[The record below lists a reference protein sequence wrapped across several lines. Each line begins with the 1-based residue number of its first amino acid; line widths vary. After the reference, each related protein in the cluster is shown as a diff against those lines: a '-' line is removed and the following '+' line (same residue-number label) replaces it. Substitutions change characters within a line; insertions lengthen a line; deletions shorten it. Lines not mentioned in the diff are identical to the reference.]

1 MKREKRKKH
10 GRIQHT
16 LIRAYL
22 VPVFFIVIL
31 GIISYNKASDNIRK
45 QYEESVYG
53 TVGTVASYGELL
65 CETVENKANEIVSGD
80 EVKTY
85 YGKNVGKKD
94 SEAMDNLRDVQAVLR
109 LAKGSC
115 DYISGYTVI
124 SEKGGNLTDGGTK
137 VPDDAYEQY
146 AVKED
151 VDKIG
156 NQGSWGGKH
165 PYLDDVL
172 NIKQDTYS
180 LTYARKLVK
189 GNGYLNLDIS
199 LSAITDILK
208 KIPNGEGMYVALL
221 TPDEREIII
230 ENGEVREASIF
241 LDNKVFDKNS
251 TDETQ
256 TGTYVKWNNNRYL
269 YTTESIGNTGLVIC
283 SLIPESIILESAR
296 EIRLVTIIL
305 VIAACIIALF
315 VGNRIAKL
323 LSLEVK
329 NLTQAMQV
337 VSEGDFTI
345 KVKSKRKDEFSLL
358 TDRLNDMVE
367 SICNILK
374 MVKGF
379 SEDVQQS
386 SHELNDTSEKMK
398 YSMEEINSA
407 ITEVAGGVN
416 KQAQETED
424 SFTNMTV
431 LAEKLDQISQ
441 DSERMQNYSL
451 VAIKSIEEGKKQVD
465 ILRTKSDEASDMMK
479 QLTTNIKDVEKD
491 SINIGSII
499 ETIQNIAKQT
509 NLLSLNASIEAAR
522 AGDAGKG
529 FGVVAEEIRNLA
541 DQSAEAGNQIQKII
555 ETIQITSKKTMVCTN
570 STNGYLKDQSVAI
583 AATIERFGEV
593 AKQVEE
599 LVRVLKD
606 NSIKVNK
613 MMFEKNNVLNSIKNI
628 AEVAEEAAASAEEVT
643 ATVTD
648 QLEDVIELSNEADK
662 LFSDVQNLDDTLNR
676 YKIN

>member
-1 MKREKRKKH
+1 MKHKKH
-10 GRIQHT
+10 GKIQHT

-22 VPVFFIVIL
+22 VPVFFIVLL
-31 GIISYNKASDNIRK
+31 GIISYEKAADNIRK

-53 TVGTVASYGELL
+53 TIGTVASYGELL
-65 CETVENKANEIVSGD
+65 CNTVENKANEIASGE
-80 EVKTY
+80 EVKSY
-85 YGKNVGKKD
+85 YGKYLGKND
-94 SEAMDNLRDVQAVLR
+94 SKAMESFRAVRSILT

-115 DYISGYTVI
+115 DYISGYSIV
-124 SEKGGNLTDGGTK
+124 SDKGGNITDRGTK
-137 VPDDAYEQY
+137 IPDDAYEQY
-146 AVKED
+146 ILGED
-151 VDKIG
+151 VDRIG
-156 NQGSWGGKH
+156 NKGSWGGKH
-165 PYLDDVL
+165 PYLDEALD
-172 NIKQDTYS
+172 IKQDTYS
-180 LTYARKLVK
+180 LTYARQLVK

-208 KIPNGEGMYVALL
+208 KVPNGKGMYVALL

-230 ENGEVREASIF
+230 ENGEIIDTSIF
-241 LDNKVFDKNS
+241 LGNTVFDKNS
-251 TDETQ
+251 DDEKQ
-256 TGTYVKWNNNRYL
+256 TGTYVKWNNKTYL
-269 YTTESIGNTGLVIC
+269 YTKESIGDTGLVIC

-296 EIRLVTIIL
+296 EIRLVTIII
-305 VIAACIIALF
+305 VIAACVIALF
-315 VGNRIAKL
+315 VGDRIAKL

-329 NLTQAMQV
+329 NLTKAMQD
-337 VSEGDFTI
+337 VSEGNFTV
-345 KVKSKRKDEFSLL
+345 KVKSKRKDEFRLL
-358 TDRLNDMVE
+358 TDRLNDMLD
-367 SICNILK
+367 SIRNILM

-379 SEDVQQS
+379 SEEVQHS

-407 ITEVAGGVN
+407 IAEVAAGVN

-431 LAEKLDQISQ
+431 FAEKLDQISQ

-451 VAIKSIEEGKKQVD
+451 VAIDAIEEGKKQVD

-522 AGDAGKG
+522 AGEAGKG
-529 FGVVAEEIRNLA
+529 FAVVAEEIRNLA
-541 DQSAEAGNQIQKII
+541 DQSTEAGNQIQTII
-555 ETIQITSKKTMVCTN
+555 ETIQVTSRKTMDCTN
-570 STNGYLKDQSVAI
+570 STNGYLKEQSIAI
-583 AATIERFGEV
+583 VETIERFGEV
-593 AKQVEE
+593 ANQVEE

-613 MMFEKNNVLNSIKNI
+613 MMGEKDDVLNSIKNI

-648 QLEDVIELSNEADK
+648 QLEDVIELSNEANK
-662 LFSDVQNLDDTLNR
+662 LFSDVENLDNTINR
-676 YKIN
+676 YKV